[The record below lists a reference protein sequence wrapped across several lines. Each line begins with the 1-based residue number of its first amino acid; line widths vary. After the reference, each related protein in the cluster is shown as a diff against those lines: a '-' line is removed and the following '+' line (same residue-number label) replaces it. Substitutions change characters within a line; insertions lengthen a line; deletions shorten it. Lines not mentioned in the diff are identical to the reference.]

1 MIGIRSVKAL
11 LTIGAVL
18 LLGVS
23 LGVLVST
30 STQPS
35 SAIGNNE
42 GKAMHAVTDP
52 TRPADTII
60 RQGEDLHSGGR
71 PSSLLPDRY
80 LGVTFARQA
89 ADIVART
96 EGRLD
101 AVYVSLGDHLR
112 AGDIIP
118 RIEPSAIS
126 QQLSIA
132 ESSVRSS
139 EAEEKSARLELEEAE
154 HRYSRRETLAEA
166 GILSRE
172 ELASARV
179 LVERA
184 KNQLEVAR
192 ARVSEQIARVD
203 EAKESLAHTH
213 VRASFTGTVSVRYLD
228 PGATV
233 RPGVPIINLTRSSDV
248 WVRVAIPLT
257 KL

>member
-11 LTIGAVL
+11 LTFGAVL
-18 LLGVS
+18 LLGIS

-71 PSSLLPDRY
+71 PSSPVTDRY

-89 ADIVART
+89 ADIVARI
-96 EGRLD
+96 EGRL
-101 AVYVSLGDHLR
+101 
-112 AGDIIP
+112 
-118 RIEPSAIS
+118 
-126 QQLSIA
+126 
-132 ESSVRSS
+132 
-139 EAEEKSARLELEEAE
+139 
-154 HRYSRRETLAEA
+154 
-166 GILSRE
+166 
-172 ELASARV
+172 
-179 LVERA
+179 
-184 KNQLEVAR
+184 
-192 ARVSEQIARVD
+192 
-203 EAKESLAHTH
+203 
-213 VRASFTGTVSVRYLD
+213 GTVSVRYLD

-248 WVRVAIPLT
+248 WVRVAIPQSKAVAIGPGTAISFTPDGLHVVIPGVVEHKSPGLSSAAQEVLIEA
-257 KL
+257 KLNAPARYSEWVKPGATGVVSLPDTGGLASIKEGVASLPAIPSLPEGRR